1 MSIFSK
7 PKVTPPPSTPTKADA
22 SVYRAGTNASR
33 GYSSLIGNSGGTGGL
48 KRKANVGKTTLI
60 GGA

>member
-22 SVYRAGTNASR
+22 SVYRSGSNASR
-33 GYSSLIGNSGGTGGL
+33 GYSSLVGNAGGTAGL
-48 KRKANVGKTTLI
+48 KRKAATAKSTLI